1 MTNTPAPHPDLIL
14 VQNAVATL
22 TELAAQKRPE
32 FDRLRAMEKA
42 LRDLR
47 EGTTCL
53 SVLIREA
60 KARGTPEKVAGWHE
74 MLGGALAG
82 VAEILPILAAET
94 KARKGR
100 LSALLAVTRQRA
112 QVEQGYRPARGGR
125 IAMVQRQVHHCVHV
139 VA

>member
-1 MTNTPAPHPDLIL
+1 MNTPAPHPDLIL
-14 VQNAVATL
+14 VQNAIATL
-22 TELAAQKRPE
+22 TDLAAQQRPE
-32 FDRLRAMEKA
+32 LDRLRAMEQA

-47 EGTTCL
+47 EGTSCL

-60 KARGTPEKVAGWHE
+60 KMRGTPEKVAGWQE
-74 MLGGALAG
+74 MLGAALKG
-82 VAEILPILAAET
+82 VAEILPQLAAET

-100 LSALLAVTRQRA
+100 LSALLAITRQRA

-125 IAMVQRQVHHCVHV
+125 ITTVQRQVRHCIQV